1 MKKILIG
8 VAAAL
13 ALFSLAGCQP
23 KGNDSASA
31 ASTQA
36 AQTTSSYTAIIRAGR
51 DAVSNKAYNQALGYF
66 QSALLTKSSDKKAT
80 ALVKQTKALIEAQN
94 SLSKNSFN
102 AAKSSAAAVK
112 IVTGGDSSLN
122 SVADELLTTI
132 NKVQTTY
139 KAYQGQLQKAQTA
152 YDQQDYAGAIATLNQ
167 LVNQSDIADSYYATI
182 YTGALKL
189 QVGAISAQN
198 ASGST
203 AGNGSSASSSSSNAA
218 SGSGEYSVDKNDT
231 EINGEK
237 ITAAQIQQARK
248 DLQAQGID
256 SASWS
261 DLDIMKAIKV
271 AHADGR
277 TKITPQ
283 DAGLK

>member
-31 ASTQA
+31 ASAQA
-36 AQTTSSYTAIIRAGR
+36 AQTSSSYTAIIRGGR
-51 DAVSNKAYNQALGYF
+51 DAVSSKAYDQALGYF
-66 QSALLTKSSDKKAT
+66 QSALLTKTGDKKAT

-112 IVTGGDSSLN
+112 TVTGGDSSLN
-122 SVADELLTTI
+122 SAADELLTTI
-132 NKVQTTY
+132 NKVQTAY

-182 YTGALKL
+182 YAGALKL
-189 QVGAISAQN
+189 QVGAVSAQN
-198 ASGST
+198 ASGGT
-203 AGNGSSASSSSSNAA
+203 AGNGSSASSSSNAA
-218 SGSGEYSVDKNDT
+218 SGSGEYSVNKNDT

-256 SASWS
+256 FASWS

>member
-31 ASTQA
+31 ASAQA
-36 AQTTSSYTAIIRAGR
+36 AQTSSSYTAIIRSGR
-51 DAVSNKAYNQALGYF
+51 DAVSSKAYDQALGYF
-66 QSALLTKSSDKKAT
+66 QSALLTKTGDKKAT

-112 IVTGGDSSLN
+112 TVTGGDSSLN
-122 SVADELLTTI
+122 SAADELLTTI
-132 NKVQTTY
+132 NKVQTAY

-182 YTGALKL
+182 YAGALKL
-189 QVGAISAQN
+189 QVGAVSAQN
-198 ASGST
+198 ASGGT
-203 AGNGSSASSSSSNAA
+203 AGNGSSASSSSNAA
-218 SGSGEYSVDKNDT
+218 SGSGEYSVNKNDT

>member
-31 ASTQA
+31 ASAQA

-51 DAVSNKAYNQALGYF
+51 DAVSSKAYDQALGYF
-66 QSALLTKSSDKKAT
+66 QSALLTKTGDKKAT

-112 IVTGGDSSLN
+112 TVTGGDSSLN
-122 SVADELLTTI
+122 SAADELLTTI
-132 NKVQTTY
+132 NKVQTAY

-152 YDQQDYAGAIATLNQ
+152 YDRQDYAGAIATLNQ

-182 YTGALKL
+182 YAGALKL
-189 QVGAISAQN
+189 QVGAVSAQN
-198 ASGST
+198 ASGGT
-203 AGNGSSASSSSSNAA
+203 AGNGSSASSSSNAA
-218 SGSGEYSVDKNDT
+218 SGSGEYSVNKNDT

>member
-8 VAAAL
+8 VAAGMAL
-13 ALFSLAGCQP
+13 LTLTSCQP
-23 KGNDSASA
+23 QGNDNASA
-31 ASTQA
+31 APRTE
-36 AQTTSSYTAIIRAGR
+36 QTTSQYTAIIRGGR
-51 DAVSNKAYNQALGYF
+51 DAVSNNNYDQALGFF
-66 QSALLTKSSDKKAT
+66 QSALLTKPNDKKAA
-80 ALVKQTKALIEAQN
+80 ALVKQTKALIEARN

-102 AAKSSAAAVK
+102 AAKSSATTVK
-112 IVTGGDSSLN
+112 NITGGDSSLN
-122 SVADELLTTI
+122 SAADELLTTI
-132 NKVQTTY
+132 NKIQTTY
-139 KAYQGQLQKAQTA
+139 KTYQAQLQTAQTA
-152 YDQQDYAGAIATLNQ
+152 YDQKDYAGAIATLNQ
-167 LVNQSDIADSYYATI
+167 LVNQSNIGDTYYTTI

-189 QVGAISAQN
+189 QVSAVSAQN
-198 ASGST
+198 TS
-203 AGNGSSASSSSSNAA
+203 GNGNTRNSGSSSSSNAA

-248 DLQAQGID
+248 DLQEQGVD

-271 AHADGR
+271 AHAAGR

>member
-8 VAAAL
+8 VAAGMAL
-13 ALFSLAGCQP
+13 LTLTSCQP
-23 KGNDSASA
+23 QGNDNASA
-31 ASTQA
+31 APRTE
-36 AQTTSSYTAIIRAGR
+36 QTTSQYTAIIRGGR
-51 DAVSNKAYNQALGYF
+51 DAVSNNNYDQALGFF
-66 QSALLTKSSDKKAT
+66 QSALLTKPNDKKAA
-80 ALVKQTKALIEAQN
+80 ALVKQTKALIEARN

-102 AAKSSAAAVK
+102 AAKSSAATVK
-112 IVTGGDSSLN
+112 NITGGDSSLN
-122 SVADELLTTI
+122 SAADELLTTI
-132 NKVQTTY
+132 NKIQTTY
-139 KAYQGQLQKAQTA
+139 KTYQAQLQTAQTA
-152 YDQQDYAGAIATLNQ
+152 YDQKDYAGAIATLNQ
-167 LVNQSDIADSYYATI
+167 LVNQSNIGDTYYTTI

-189 QVGAISAQN
+189 QVSAVSAQN
-198 ASGST
+198 TS
-203 AGNGSSASSSSSNAA
+203 GNGNTGNSGSSSSSNAA

-248 DLQAQGID
+248 DLQEQGVD

-271 AHADGR
+271 AHAAGR